1 MKIADNL
8 PQWVIDIFNILD
20 FKRIKK
26 VEKIIAINFLSSW
39 ANSNLYLANPE
50 KKYPIESKRINKN
63 FDRDLLKLLNS
74 YDYSNISEGEKR
86 QLNANLSKWIS
97 QFNIPIKKNYE
108 SIYK

>member
-26 VEKIIAINFLSSW
+26 VEKIIAINFLSAW
-39 ANSNLYLANPE
+39 ANSNLNTVNPQ
-50 KKYPIESKRINKN
+50 KKYPVGRKKINKN
-63 FDRDLLKLLNS
+63 FDKDLLKLLNS

-97 QFNIPIKKNYE
+97 QYNIPIKKNYE